1 MRKSVLA
8 LLLAALSVA
17 CSNSLKTRD
26 SIHDLQFTELAKTWD
41 EGIPLGNGVVGALV
55 WQKDSA
61 LRMSLDGWIFGICAP
76 MIAFPVRITVLNGYM
91 NSG

>member
-1 MRKSVLA
+1 MAFVNIYIKKMRKSVLA

-17 CSNSLKTRD
+17 CSNNSLKTRD
-26 SIHDLQFTELAKTWD
+26 SIHDLRFTELAKTWD

-61 LRMSLDGWIFGICAP
+61 LRIF
-76 MIAFPVRITVLNGYM
+76 F
-91 NSG
+91 SSF